1 MSECAW
7 DFWPGF
13 ESSLKDAV
21 LQKQILRKSNTTSP
35 YGKKSALELVTGGSP
50 SAPSHSSVATLPS
63 ADTLRPSHAHDK
75 SSPSADKSPQ
85 DLVHTPKAG
94 AQRSGRDS
102 TKFESASHKSKPI
115 QAEARRS
122 QDLSTIANHT
132 QTSSLSEK
140 HPKTP
145 AVEKPKHLPSRSSKW
160 ASQKKLSDQLNALF
174 WEKSELSD

>member
-1 MSECAW
+1 M
-7 DFWPGF
+7 
-13 ESSLKDAV
+13 
-21 LQKQILRKSNTTSP
+21 LQKQISRKSNTTSP

-75 SSPSADKSPQ
+75 SSPSADMSRQ

-102 TKFESASHKSKPI
+102 TKFESSHKWKPI